1 MGPEGSSLTRDSN
14 ADGGAGLK
22 LDNWIKKCYVGYYK
36 KGFMKQNIYYTI
48 DEETGKIILDLYEM
62 EQEALK
68 QLKKE
73 FPKKKVESV
82 YVT

>member
-1 MGPEGSSLTRDSN
+1 
-14 ADGGAGLK
+14 
-22 LDNWIKKCYVGYYK
+22 
-36 KGFMKQNIYYTI
+36 MKQNIYYTI

-73 FPKKKVESV
+73 FPKKKVDSI

>member
-1 MGPEGSSLTRDSN
+1 MIYYAMLWYIIWN
-14 ADGGAGLK
+14 
-22 LDNWIKKCYVGYYK
+22 NMKCYMGYYK
-36 KGFMKQNIYYTI
+36 KGFMKQKIYYTI
-48 DEETGKIILDLYEM
+48 DEETGAIVLDLYEM

>member
-1 MGPEGSSLTRDSN
+1 MLTEVQGSSLTIE
-14 ADGGAGLK
+14 
-22 LDNWIKKCYVGYYK
+22 IKNVIMGYYK

-48 DEETGKIILDLYEM
+48 DEETGAIVLDLYEM

>member
-1 MGPEGSSLTRDSN
+1 M
-14 ADGGAGLK
+14 
-22 LDNWIKKCYVGYYK
+22 GYYK
-36 KGFMKQNIYYTI
+36 KGFMEQKIYYTI
-48 DEETGKIILDLYEM
+48 DEETGAIVLDLYEM

-73 FPKKKVESV
+73 FPKKEVESV